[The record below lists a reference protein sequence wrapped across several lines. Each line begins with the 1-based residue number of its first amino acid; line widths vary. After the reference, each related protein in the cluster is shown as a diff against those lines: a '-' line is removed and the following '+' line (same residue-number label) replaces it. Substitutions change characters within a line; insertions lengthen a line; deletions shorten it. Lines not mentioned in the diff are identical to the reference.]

1 MNRVRDY
8 LKKKF
13 VSLNFKLAIV
23 VVIAMAVTLG
33 VYLFSSWFE
42 DFVADRQYLSE
53 EAEEGNVDRAYDD
66 LEDYINSGS
75 VKASSNTRLQRW
87 LENHE
92 YTYLYIYDNTQ
103 VMFEAGWWV
112 GQGENPTPDEIAS
125 SQGASDSGQ
134 SPNYKVPDSVQDN
147 IEEQE
152 RISYDTFEPDVHNRI
167 VTFADGDYYVYIDV
181 YREQHWYDIM
191 FFAKLFLC
199 FMTFICIVLVYNGH
213 VTGRLIRLSDDAKR
227 ISEGDL
233 KGDITAGSND
243 EIGSLAVS
251 VDHMRDSIL
260 EKLGNEKEAWDANTQ
275 LITAMSHDIRTP
287 LTSLIGYLDII
298 DGGKYG
304 SEEELKK
311 HIASCRDKAF
321 QLKDLSDKLFQ
332 YFLVFGGHDGDKQL
346 EEYDAGI
353 LLQQLLSEHTAE
365 LINYGFEIDFE
376 YTIPDVSMMAD
387 ISGVR
392 RLFDNVFS
400 NIMKYGDRNYHVR
413 ISAGMEN
420 GQIVVRLLN
429 GILSRSRKVE
439 SNKIGLKT
447 CEKICIDMGGNFNY
461 KEAEQVFSVRMAF
474 PVHGEIKTGEETAE
488 ENAES
493 AESAENNNETP
504 EIG

>member
-1 MNRVRDY
+1 MKR
-8 LKKKF
+8 KF

-23 VVIAMAVTLG
+23 VVIAMGVTLG
-33 VYLFSSWFE
+33 VYIFSTWFE
-42 DFVADRQYLSE
+42 SFVADRQYLSE
-53 EAEEGNVDRAYDD
+53 EAEKTNVDRAYDEF
-66 LEDYINSGS
+66 EDFVNSGS
-75 VKASSNTRLQRW
+75 VKATSTARIQRW
-87 LENHE
+87 LKNHE
-92 YTYLYIYDNTQ
+92 YTYLYIYDDLQ
-103 VMFEAGWWV
+103 VVFEAGWWV
-112 GQGENPTPDEIAS
+112 GEGSNPTPDEIAS
-125 SQGASDSGQ
+125 SQVASDGSMTQKLPESGDEGE
-134 SPNYKVPDSVQDN
+134 PLTNED
-147 IEEQE
+147 
-152 RISYDTFEPDVHNRI
+152 RISYDTFEADVHNRI
-167 VTFADGDYYVYIDV
+167 ITFADGDYYVYIDV

-213 VTGRLIRLSDDAKR
+213 VTGRLIRLADDAKR

-474 PVHGEIKTGEETAE
+474 PVHGEIKSGEETAE
-488 ENAES
+488 GNAES
-493 AESAENNNETP
+493 AESAGNSNETP

>member
-1 MNRVRDY
+1 MKR
-8 LKKKF
+8 KF

-23 VVIAMAVTLG
+23 VVIAMGVTLG
-33 VYLFSSWFE
+33 VYIFSTWFE
-42 DFVADRQYLSE
+42 SFVADRQYLSE
-53 EAEEGNVDRAYDD
+53 EAEKTNVDRAYDE
-66 LEDYINSGS
+66 LEDFVNSGS
-75 VKASSNTRLQRW
+75 VKATSTARIQRW
-87 LENHE
+87 LKNHE
-92 YTYLYIYDNTQ
+92 YTYLYIYDDLQ
-103 VMFEAGWWV
+103 VVFEAGWWV
-112 GQGENPTPDEIAS
+112 GEGSNPTPDEIAS
-125 SQGASDSGQ
+125 SQGASDGSMTQKLPESGDEGE
-134 SPNYKVPDSVQDN
+134 PLTNED
-147 IEEQE
+147 
-152 RISYDTFEPDVHNRI
+152 RISYDTFEADVHNRI
-167 VTFADGDYYVYIDV
+167 ITFADGDYYVYIDV

-233 KGDITAGSND
+233 KGNITAGSND

-376 YTIPDVSMMAD
+376 YTIPEVSMLAD

-400 NIMKYGDRNYHVR
+400 NIMKYGDRTYHVR

-429 GILSRSRKVE
+429 GVLSRSRKVE

-474 PVHGEIKTGEETAE
+474 PVHGEIEIGEETAE
-488 ENAES
+488 GNPES
-493 AESAENNNETP
+493 AESAGNNNETP

>member
-1 MNRVRDY
+1 MKR
-8 LKKKF
+8 KF

-23 VVIAMAVTLG
+23 VVIAMGVTLG
-33 VYLFSSWFE
+33 VYIFSTWFE
-42 DFVADRQYLSE
+42 SFVADRQYLSE
-53 EAEEGNVDRAYDD
+53 EAEKTNVDRAYDEF
-66 LEDYINSGS
+66 EDFVNSGS
-75 VKASSNTRLQRW
+75 VKATSTARIQRW
-87 LENHE
+87 LKNHE
-92 YTYLYIYDNTQ
+92 YTYLYIYDDLQ
-103 VMFEAGWWV
+103 VVFEAGWWV
-112 GQGENPTPDEIAS
+112 GEGSNPTPDEIAS
-125 SQGASDSGQ
+125 SQGASDGSMTQKLPESGDEGE
-134 SPNYKVPDSVQDN
+134 PLTNED
-147 IEEQE
+147 
-152 RISYDTFEPDVHNRI
+152 RISYDTFEADVHNRI
-167 VTFADGDYYVYIDV
+167 ITFADGDYYVYIDV

-376 YTIPDVSMMAD
+376 YTIPEVSMLAD

-400 NIMKYGDRNYHVR
+400 NIMKYGDRTYHVR

-429 GILSRSRKVE
+429 GVLSRSRKVE

-474 PVHGEIKTGEETAE
+474 PVHGEIKSGEETAE
-488 ENAES
+488 GNAES
-493 AESAENNNETP
+493 AESAGNSNETP

>member
-1 MNRVRDY
+1 
-8 LKKKF
+8 
-13 VSLNFKLAIV
+13 
-23 VVIAMAVTLG
+23 
-33 VYLFSSWFE
+33 
-42 DFVADRQYLSE
+42 
-53 EAEEGNVDRAYDD
+53 
-66 LEDYINSGS
+66 
-75 VKASSNTRLQRW
+75 
-87 LENHE
+87 
-92 YTYLYIYDNTQ
+92 
-103 VMFEAGWWV
+103 
-112 GQGENPTPDEIAS
+112 
-125 SQGASDSGQ
+125 
-134 SPNYKVPDSVQDN
+134 
-147 IEEQE
+147 
-152 RISYDTFEPDVHNRI
+152 
-167 VTFADGDYYVYIDV
+167 
-181 YREQHWYDIM
+181 
-191 FFAKLFLC
+191 
-199 FMTFICIVLVYNGH
+199 MTFICIVLVYNGH
-213 VTGRLIRLSDDAKR
+213 VTGRLIRLADDAKR

-376 YTIPDVSMMAD
+376 YTIPEVSMLAD

-400 NIMKYGDRNYHVR
+400 NIMKYGDRTYHVR

-429 GILSRSRKVE
+429 GVLSRSRKVE

-474 PVHGEIKTGEETAE
+474 PVHGEIKSGEETTE
-488 ENAES
+488 GNAES
-493 AESAENNNETP
+493 AESAGNSNETP

>member
-1 MNRVRDY
+1 MSRIRGR
-8 LKKKF
+8 LKKRF

-23 VVIAMAVTLG
+23 VVMAMAVTLG
-33 VYLFSSWFE
+33 VYLLSSWFE
-42 DFVADRQYLSE
+42 SFVADRQYLSE
-53 EAEEGNVDRAYDD
+53 EAERENVDKAYDEFEDFVNSGNV
-66 LEDYINSGS
+66 
-75 VKASSNTRLQRW
+75 KATSNGRLQRW

-92 YTYLYIYDNTQ
+92 YTYLYIYDDLQ
-103 VMFEAGWWV
+103 VVFEAGWWV
-112 GQGENPTPDEIAS
+112 GEGDNPTPDEIAS
-125 SQGASDSGQ
+125 SHGASDASLTQKTPEAGESGEKL
-134 SPNYKVPDSVQDN
+134 SNED
-147 IEEQE
+147 

-321 QLKDLSDKLFQ
+321 QLKELSDKLFQ

-365 LINYGFEIDFE
+365 LINYGFKIDFE
-376 YTIPDVSMMAD
+376 YTIPEVSMMAD

-400 NIMKYGDRNYHVR
+400 NIMKYGDRTYHVR

-420 GQIVVRLLN
+420 EQIVVRLLN
-429 GILSRSRKVE
+429 GVLSKSRKVE

-474 PVHGEIKTGEETAE
+474 PVHGEIKAEKATGEDSSTETEDKEGAE
-488 ENAES
+488 H
-493 AESAENNNETP
+493 
-504 EIG
+504 

>member
-1 MNRVRDY
+1 MKR
-8 LKKKF
+8 KF

-23 VVIAMAVTLG
+23 VVIAMGVTLG
-33 VYLFSSWFE
+33 VYIFSTWFE
-42 DFVADRQYLSE
+42 SFVADRQYLSE
-53 EAEEGNVDRAYDD
+53 EAEKTNVDRAYDE
-66 LEDYINSGS
+66 LEDFVNSGS
-75 VKASSNTRLQRW
+75 VKATSTARIQRW
-87 LENHE
+87 LKNHE
-92 YTYLYIYDNTQ
+92 YTYLYIYDDLQ
-103 VMFEAGWWV
+103 VVFEAGWWV
-112 GQGENPTPDEIAS
+112 GEGSNPTPDEIAS
-125 SQGASDSGQ
+125 SQGASDGSMTQKLPESGDEGE
-134 SPNYKVPDSVQDN
+134 PLTNED
-147 IEEQE
+147 
-152 RISYDTFEPDVHNRI
+152 RISYDTFEADVHNRI
-167 VTFADGDYYVYIDV
+167 ITFADGDYYVYIDV

-233 KGDITAGSND
+233 KGNITAGSND

-332 YFLVFGGHDGDKQL
+332 YFLVFGGAGGDKQL

-376 YTIPDVSMMAD
+376 YTIPEVSMLAD

-400 NIMKYGDRNYHVR
+400 NIMKYGDRTYHVR

-429 GILSRSRKVE
+429 GVLSRSRKVE

-447 CEKICIDMGGNFNY
+447 CEKICVDMGGNFNY

-474 PVHGEIKTGEETAE
+474 PVHGEIKIGEETAE
-488 ENAES
+488 GNPES
-493 AESAENNNETP
+493 AESAGNNNETP

>member
-1 MNRVRDY
+1 MNRIRDY

-147 IEEQE
+147 VEEQE

-311 HIASCRDKAF
+311 HIASSKGKSG
-321 QLKDLSDKLFQ
+321 KDILIDNSMS
-332 YFLVFGGHDGDKQL
+332 YGGTK
-346 EEYDAGI
+346 
-353 LLQQLLSEHTAE
+353 
-365 LINYGFEIDFE
+365 
-376 YTIPDVSMMAD
+376 
-387 ISGVR
+387 
-392 RLFDNVFS
+392 
-400 NIMKYGDRNYHVR
+400 
-413 ISAGMEN
+413 
-420 GQIVVRLLN
+420 
-429 GILSRSRKVE
+429 
-439 SNKIGLKT
+439 
-447 CEKICIDMGGNFNY
+447 
-461 KEAEQVFSVRMAF
+461 
-474 PVHGEIKTGEETAE
+474 
-488 ENAES
+488 
-493 AESAENNNETP
+493 
-504 EIG
+504 

>member
-1 MNRVRDY
+1 MKR
-8 LKKKF
+8 KF

-23 VVIAMAVTLG
+23 VVIAMGVTLG
-33 VYLFSSWFE
+33 VYIFSTWFE
-42 DFVADRQYLSE
+42 SFVADRQYLSE
-53 EAEEGNVDRAYDD
+53 EAEKTNVDRAYDE
-66 LEDYINSGS
+66 LEDFVNSGS
-75 VKASSNTRLQRW
+75 VKATSTARIQRW
-87 LENHE
+87 LKNHE
-92 YTYLYIYDNTQ
+92 YTYLYIYDDLQ
-103 VMFEAGWWV
+103 VVFEAGWWV
-112 GQGENPTPDEIAS
+112 GEGSNPTPDEIAS
-125 SQGASDSGQ
+125 SQGASDGSMTQKLPESGDEGE
-134 SPNYKVPDSVQDN
+134 PLTNED
-147 IEEQE
+147 
-152 RISYDTFEPDVHNRI
+152 RISYDTFEADVHNRI
-167 VTFADGDYYVYIDV
+167 ITFADGDYYVYIDV

-233 KGDITAGSND
+233 KGNITAGSND

-346 EEYDAGI
+346 EKYDAGI

-376 YTIPDVSMMAD
+376 YTIPEVSMLAD

-400 NIMKYGDRNYHVR
+400 NIMKYGDRTYHVR

-429 GILSRSRKVE
+429 GVLSRSRKVE
-439 SNKIGLKT
+439 SNKIGLKN

-488 ENAES
+488 GNPES
-493 AESAENNNETP
+493 AESAGNNNETP

>member
-1 MNRVRDY
+1 MKR
-8 LKKKF
+8 KF

-23 VVIAMAVTLG
+23 VVIAMGVTLG
-33 VYLFSSWFE
+33 VYIFSTWFE
-42 DFVADRQYLSE
+42 SFVADRQYLSE
-53 EAEEGNVDRAYDD
+53 EAEKTNVDRAYDE
-66 LEDYINSGS
+66 LEDFVNSGS
-75 VKASSNTRLQRW
+75 VKATSTARIQRW
-87 LENHE
+87 LKNHE
-92 YTYLYIYDNTQ
+92 YTYLYIYDDLQ
-103 VMFEAGWWV
+103 VVFEAGWWV
-112 GQGENPTPDEIAS
+112 GEGSNPTPDEIAS
-125 SQGASDSGQ
+125 SQGASDGSMTQKLPESGDEGE
-134 SPNYKVPDSVQDN
+134 PLTNED
-147 IEEQE
+147 
-152 RISYDTFEPDVHNRI
+152 RISYDTFEADVHNRI
-167 VTFADGDYYVYIDV
+167 ITFADGDYYVYIDV

-233 KGDITAGSND
+233 KGNITAGSND

-376 YTIPDVSMMAD
+376 YTIPEVSMLAD

-400 NIMKYGDRNYHVR
+400 NIMKYGDRTYHVR

-429 GILSRSRKVE
+429 GVLSRSRKVE

-488 ENAES
+488 GNPES
-493 AESAENNNETP
+493 AESAGNNNNNETP

>member
-1 MNRVRDY
+1 MKR
-8 LKKKF
+8 KF

-23 VVIAMAVTLG
+23 VVIAMGVTLG
-33 VYLFSSWFE
+33 VYIFSTWFE
-42 DFVADRQYLSE
+42 SFVADRQYLSE
-53 EAEEGNVDRAYDD
+53 EAEKTNVDRAYDE
-66 LEDYINSGS
+66 LEDFVNSGS
-75 VKASSNTRLQRW
+75 VKATSTARIQRW
-87 LENHE
+87 LKNHE
-92 YTYLYIYDNTQ
+92 YTYLYIYDDLQ
-103 VMFEAGWWV
+103 VVFEAGWWV
-112 GQGENPTPDEIAS
+112 GEGSNPTPDEIAS
-125 SQGASDSGQ
+125 SQGASDGSMTQKLPESGDEGE
-134 SPNYKVPDSVQDN
+134 PLTNED
-147 IEEQE
+147 
-152 RISYDTFEPDVHNRI
+152 RISYDTFEADVHNRI
-167 VTFADGDYYVYIDV
+167 ITFADGDYYVYIDV

-233 KGDITAGSND
+233 KGNITAGSND

-311 HIASCRDKAF
+311 HISSCRDKAF

-332 YFLVFGGHDGDKQL
+332 YFLVFGGAGGDKQL

-376 YTIPDVSMMAD
+376 YTIPEVSMLAD

-400 NIMKYGDRNYHVR
+400 NIMKYGDRTYHVR

-429 GILSRSRKVE
+429 GVLSRSRKVE

-447 CEKICIDMGGNFNY
+447 CEKICVDMGGNFNY

-474 PVHGEIKTGEETAE
+474 PVHGEIKIGEETAE
-488 ENAES
+488 GNPES
-493 AESAENNNETP
+493 AESAGNNNETP